1 MFLRRKKYPSGRTG
15 IIVAE
20 KVRGRMREL
29 CTIGISDDP
38 AELEGLLAKG
48 RLWMDKEDARRHPR
62 LDLFGEDHK
71 ACVLRLF

>member
-1 MFLRRKKYPSGRTG
+1 MFLRRKKYLSRQTD

-29 CTIGISDDP
+29 CTIGMSDDP

-48 RLWMDKEDARRHPR
+48 RLWMDKEDTRRHPR
-62 LDLFGEDHK
+62 LDLFGEDRK
-71 ACVLRLF
+71 ACLFRFF